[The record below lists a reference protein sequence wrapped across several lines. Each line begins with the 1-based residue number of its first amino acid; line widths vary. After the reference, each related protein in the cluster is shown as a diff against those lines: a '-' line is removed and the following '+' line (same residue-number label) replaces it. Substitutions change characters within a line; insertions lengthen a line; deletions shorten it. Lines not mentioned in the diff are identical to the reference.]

1 MRRTHIFLALPSPPK
16 RTIERQAVHVPHSAA
31 RHATHSPH
39 LSFLFER
46 TFGGGAEGPAAA
58 EAAAAAAAAAASV
71 AAVAAAAVAAA
82 AAGAAAVD
90 RSVGRLIPRATQR
103 SKHSRAVRPG
113 KWVAS
118 NT

>member
-1 MRRTHIFLALPSPPK
+1 LRRTHIFLALPSPPK

-46 TFGGGAEGPAAA
+46 AFGGGAEGPAAA
-58 EAAAAAAAAAASV
+58 EAAAAAAAAASV